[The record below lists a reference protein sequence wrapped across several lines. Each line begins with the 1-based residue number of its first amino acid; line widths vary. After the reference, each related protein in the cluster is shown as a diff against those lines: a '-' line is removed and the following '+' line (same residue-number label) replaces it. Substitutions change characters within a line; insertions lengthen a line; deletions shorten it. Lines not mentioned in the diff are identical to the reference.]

1 MSARQQTGATG
12 MNVIFFSRHVGKA
25 RHLNLSHP
33 VTFSLVTIAALG
45 VVVGIFALGLHIGE
59 RSMARMAL
67 LNPSVT
73 VRAHQVGVAALKTQL
88 QDGVGALASVL

>member
-1 MSARQQTGATG
+1 

-33 VTFSLVTIAALG
+33 VTFSLVSIAALG
-45 VVVGIFALGLHIGE
+45 VVVSIFALGLHIGE

-67 LNPSVT
+67 LHPGAAVL
-73 VRAHQVGVAALKTQL
+73 AQQAEVA
-88 QDGVGALASVL
+88 